1 MSPDPRP
8 RASRAPSSARNTLR
22 GVELPDV
29 IRVASA
35 LIKAISAARLYPSDN
50 PTYLNAKANFDE
62 SMTSVL
68 TLKRQ
73 IRFAVGRKTLFYAGE
88 PVLSEEHGESV
99 ATYLH
104 RDGIRE
110 MTFHQGL
117 RPEETTDLLH
127 LFTHA
132 AETERSQSE
141 DFATLFWDHGFEHV
155 TCVAIDDFID
165 AQGEEE
171 EIPDE
176 FGMDFI
182 PQVDLRAYEL
192 EDEEAIEKASREMS
206 QKALA
211 KLEEND
217 VELFSV
223 SAQEREKL
231 LAELAEE
238 ETPKRMRH
246 DYTRILVEV
255 LLAEKD
261 PAEFEK
267 LIEVFEGHMGTLLA
281 HGNLE
286 DLSWLIS
293 VLMRLR
299 AERGDVVDE
308 ETPLLDRA
316 LNWIWQ
322 EDQRDVL
329 LQKLD
334 RGDHDALQGLPTFVR
349 AIPDDTIRHMCLLL
363 GDLESGRVRRRL
375 IDLLVERCKTSWT
388 ALLPILS
395 DSRWYLVRNIVLI
408 LGQVGNKVIAPS
420 LHRVV
425 KHSDYRVR
433 KEALIALDKLD
444 PGRAVSDLKDALDD
458 PESRVRVLAAQT
470 LAKRGGE
477 AAAALLAVV
486 SDKEFASRSDDE
498 TLAIY
503 FALAHAGGDAV
514 YEFFERSTKPR
525 GLFRKGPTEE
535 SRAAACRA
543 LGRMNDPR
551 AVRLAEKLVQD
562 KTGLVKEAAFAA
574 LREARDRAEGRGTT
588 ESGREAA

>member
-1 MSPDPRP
+1 M
-8 RASRAPSSARNTLR
+8 
-22 GVELPDV
+22 
-29 IRVASA
+29 ASA
-35 LIKAISAARLYPSDN
+35 LVKAISAARLYPIDN
-50 PTYLNAKANFDE
+50 PTYLNAKSNFDE
-62 SMTSVL
+62 AMTSVL

-73 IRFAVGRKTLFYAGE
+73 IRFVVGRKTLFYAGE

-110 MTFHQGL
+110 MTFHQGFTQ
-117 RPEETTDLLH
+117 EEAADLLH

-132 AETERSQSE
+132 ATAERSQSE
-141 DFATLFWDHGFEHV
+141 DFATLFWDRGFEHV
-155 TCVAIDDFID
+155 ACVAIDDFLD
-165 AQGEEE
+165 AQGEED

-176 FGMDFI
+176 FGMNFI
-182 PQVDLRAYEL
+182 PQIDLEVYEL
-192 EDEEAIEKASREMS
+192 EDEQAIERASREMS
-206 QKALA
+206 EKALA
-211 KLEEND
+211 RLAEND
-217 VELFSV
+217 AELFGV
-223 SAQEREKL
+223 SQEEREKL
-231 LAELAEE
+231 LAELKEE
-238 ETPKRMRH
+238 EDPKRMRH

-255 LLAEKD
+255 LLAERD
-261 PAEFEK
+261 AAEFER
-267 LIEVFEGHMGTLLA
+267 LIEVFESHMGTLLA

-286 DLSWLIS
+286 DISWLIS
-293 VLMRLR
+293 VLHRLKT
-299 AERGDVVDE
+299 ERGEVEDE
-308 ETPLLDRA
+308 ETPLIDRA

-322 EDQRDVL
+322 EEQRDIL

-334 RGDHDALQGLPTFVR
+334 RGDLDTLQGLPALVG
-349 AIPDDTIRHMCLLL
+349 AIPDDTIRHLCLLL
-363 GDLESGRVRRRL
+363 GDIESGRVRRRL

-408 LGQVGNKVIAPS
+408 LGQVGNRVIAPS

-425 KHSDYRVR
+425 KHSDHRVR

-444 PGRAVSDLKDALDD
+444 PGRAVSDLKDALRDS
-458 PESRVRVLAAQT
+458 ESRVRVVAAQT
-470 LAKRGGE
+470 LAKRGSE
-477 AAAALLAVV
+477 AAGTLLQVV
-486 SDKEFASRSDDE
+486 SEKEFAGRSEEE

-503 FALAHAGGDAV
+503 YALAHAGGNEV

-543 LGRMNDPR
+543 LGKMNDPR
-551 AVRLAEKLVQD
+551 ALRLAEKLVQD
-562 KTGLVKEAAFAA
+562 KTGLVRDAAFAA
-574 LREARDRAEGRGTT
+574 MREARDRADGRSTS